1 MKNNRFLFFV
11 LMLLVAAAG
20 CSDDDHRPPQ
30 ERILGKWQEVA
41 CWNDYFPELTPRFYT
56 IEFLPDGTYHGPY
69 GLYSSS
75 DDGGQTQYRIA
86 SDSLCFKR
94 EGYSDYIYR
103 YTFKDKS
110 HMLVEAIY
118 GMIPYTMDVRTS
130 HIFERVK

>member
-1 MKNNRFLFFV
+1 FFLI
-11 LMLLVAAAG
+11 LLLSVAAG
-20 CSDDDHRPPQ
+20 CSKDDDDNRPPS

-41 CWNDYFPELTPRFYT
+41 CWNEYYPELTPRFYT
-56 IEFLPDGTYHGPY
+56 IEFLPDGTYYGPY
-69 GLYSSS
+69 GLYGGP

-110 HMLVEAIY
+110 HMLVEGIY
-118 GMIPYTMDVRTS
+118 GMIPYTMNTPTF
-130 HIFERVK
+130 HIFERIK